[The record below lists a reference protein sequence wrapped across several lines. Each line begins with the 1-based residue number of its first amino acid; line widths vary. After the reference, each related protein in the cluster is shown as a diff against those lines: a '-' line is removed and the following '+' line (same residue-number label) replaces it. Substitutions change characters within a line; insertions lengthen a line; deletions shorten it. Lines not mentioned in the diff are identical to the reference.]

1 MDYLDSYNYKSLHFL
16 YEFFRSRN
24 IMNIIIYGNNE
35 IYNDVKNIL
44 NILNYNIIN
53 IEKIDDINEI
63 ISTMNINLNDNLNDY
78 KYLLLN
84 NIKLNQNNNK
94 KIKNIIEKTYKNIRF
109 IIVTDY
115 IYNYQILKPFCYIY
129 HIKELSKY
137 DKIIYNIED
146 NHINDFYDR
155 VCNKIIKCYEMKKFK
170 IQKIKEISYKIKLMN
185 LDIQKL
191 LGIFLNHIILMDIDI
206 TRKHK
211 SVETISEYGR
221 LIKTSYKELIYL
233 ESLFI
238 RIYKLIYIDK

>member
-16 YEFFRSRN
+16 DGFFRSSN
-24 IMNIIIYGNNE
+24 FMNIIIYGNHE

-44 NILNYNIIN
+44 TILNYNIIN
-53 IEKIDDINEI
+53 IETVDEIHDI
-63 ISTMNINLNDNLNDY
+63 ISTMNVNDNLNVY

-84 NIKLNQNNNK
+84 NIKLNSNNIK

-109 IIVTDY
+109 IIITDY
-115 IYNYQILKPFCYIY
+115 INNYQILKPFCYIY
-129 HIKELSKY
+129 HFKELSKY
-137 DKIIYNIED
+137 DKIIYNIDD
-146 NHINDFYDR
+146 NNINDFYDR
-155 VCNKIIKCYEMKKFK
+155 VCNKIIKCYEMKTFK

-191 LGIFLNHIILMDIDI
+191 LGIFLNHIILMDIDF

-211 SVETISEYGR
+211 SIETISEYGK